1 MTQEKKNFYE
11 NLSYDYSDGL
21 ILEEDKNSKKNKI
34 TSNLKDTDILKEN
47 YINYHYLCL
56 KCHFFPHIQISNKN
70 EIYYT
75 CGCTKREKKLIS
87 IKEFINN
94 RIGYITQIDNKV
106 LKGLPKNKGLRCNQ
120 HNHKFSYYC
129 KKCHINI
136 CKDCCIFH
144 LNEKHDSHDLINFDF
159 NIPDIRRKS
168 NKLIEFFDNKKKEN
182 PHTIEIKRNHDN
194 NANLSELLQNS
205 SNIQE
210 ENNFTVYD
218 EIERTL
224 RIFTKKFNI
233 LMMKLN

>member
-56 KCHFFPHIQISNKN
+56 KCHFFPYIQISNKN

-94 RIGYITQIDNKV
+94 KIG
-106 LKGLPKNKGLRCNQ
+106 
-120 HNHKFSYYC
+120 
-129 KKCHINI
+129 
-136 CKDCCIFH
+136 
-144 LNEKHDSHDLINFDF
+144 
-159 NIPDIRRKS
+159 
-168 NKLIEFFDNKKKEN
+168 
-182 PHTIEIKRNHDN
+182 
-194 NANLSELLQNS
+194 
-205 SNIQE
+205 
-210 ENNFTVYD
+210 
-218 EIERTL
+218 
-224 RIFTKKFNI
+224 
-233 LMMKLN
+233 